1 MSWEPGG
8 AMGVLVSSS
17 ADGEGH
23 SGCAQPGKAQ
33 CRCVH
38 PSYTAPGP
46 RWKVTKLP

>member
-8 AMGVLVSSS
+8 AVGVLVSSS
-17 ADGEGH
+17 DDGEGH

-38 PSYTAPGP
+38 PSYAAPAP